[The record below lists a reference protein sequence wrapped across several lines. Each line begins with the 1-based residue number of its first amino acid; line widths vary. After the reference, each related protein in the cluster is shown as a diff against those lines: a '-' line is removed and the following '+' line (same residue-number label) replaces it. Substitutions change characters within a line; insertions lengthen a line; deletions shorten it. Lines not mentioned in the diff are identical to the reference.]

1 MNWHGK
7 TVFLTG
13 ASSGIGEGLALA
25 LAKKGAVLGLL
36 ARREEL
42 LRELADR
49 CEKAGGVARAYPADV
64 TDPSAVKEAFDAF
77 LHEFSTIDILIA
89 NAGIGGGDERTR
101 TYHPEAV
108 RQVVDTNLMGAVN

>member
-7 TVFLTG
+7 TIFLTG

-25 LAKKGAVLGLL
+25 FAMKGAVLGLV

-42 LRELADR
+42 LRELAER

-64 TDPSAVKEAFDAF
+64 TDPSAMRIPSSSLPLPPVIVV
-77 LHEFSTIDILIA
+77 SP
-89 NAGIGGGDERTR
+89 RT
-101 TYHPEAV
+101 
-108 RQVVDTNLMGAVN
+108 